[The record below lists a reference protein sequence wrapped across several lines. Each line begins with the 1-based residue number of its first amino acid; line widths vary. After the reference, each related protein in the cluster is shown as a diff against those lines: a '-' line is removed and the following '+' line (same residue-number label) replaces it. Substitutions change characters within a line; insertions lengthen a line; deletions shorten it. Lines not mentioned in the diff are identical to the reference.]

1 MVSSCDPLFL
11 SPQFASW
18 EAGTTSSILRV
29 GGYAGAGKTSFASA
43 ACERL
48 QKSGAKVAYFFCK
61 GGSKSKGSAIAVLR
75 TLLSQILKLEK
86 SAYDILLP
94 IYHEDGQISA
104 DSISKIEHMFTLLLN
119 SRLPA
124 FHLIVDAVDELTD
137 RPLLFQALRSF
148 VSESN
153 TVVKILLTGRN
164 ESDITEAF
172 TLYPNLQIT
181 PQMTGTP
188 IQRYLSQRL
197 SEWHALPDRRLKNAI
212 FEAIDRSA
220 KGLWLYAKLMIDDVT
235 KLPSVRAIE
244 RQLQQLPTGLPEM
257 YFQILERHADSLLPW
272 QFEWAQQ
279 LFLWVDTE
287 DFYWLLEKEETQ
299 SVDTSVLSVIFQAVN
314 VDGDPPIDPLGI
326 AQILGGPMME
336 TKINEPD
343 GLGGIDYIHP
353 SAKQYIMSDQVAQA
367 SSQLPRLLKP
377 RRLRKLHRGRT
388 ALWYFESSE
397 AYTNLVIYRQSPAT
411 ACEFWWDTPHPVLV
425 YGFWDAMTLTSL
437 PDVLDRD
444 ELMMAQF
451 LCDLLTHF
459 LTTDRC
465 LVWAESAIIVNYSGH
480 WSNLLGNAAKV
491 LEALNSSPLS
501 GYQFFERFLQTKW
514 DFFWNFSH
522 ILAATSPGDMFVE
535 SPIFRSN
542 FSTSRFSMWGA
553 PLPIYDKILALGEK
567 YRYLAE
573 ES

>member
-314 VDGDPPIDPLGI
+314 VDGDPPIDPLDI